1 MSYINKRTAKTTP
14 ERHLWTSGFQILH
27 ICHISDIHLIRVIA
41 ETPIQKYTVFMRK
54 DTLLEEIKLRN
65 KDHLLYANI
74 FPTIQDPL

>member
-14 ERHLWTSGFQILH
+14 ERHLWTSGFQVLY
-27 ICHISDIHLIRVIA
+27 ICHINDIHLIRVTA
-41 ETPIQKYTVFMRK
+41 NTPVKNIWHLQKK
-54 DTLLEEIKLRN
+54 DTVSQNTLLYN